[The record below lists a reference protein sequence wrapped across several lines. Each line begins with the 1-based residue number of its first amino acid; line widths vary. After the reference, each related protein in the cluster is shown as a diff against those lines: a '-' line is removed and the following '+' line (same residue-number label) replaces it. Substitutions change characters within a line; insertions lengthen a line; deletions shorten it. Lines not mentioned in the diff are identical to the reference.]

1 MVSFDYLIH
10 DAMGLHARPVG
21 LVVKAVKPYQDSQ
34 ITITHNGRQADAK
47 RMFAVM
53 GLQVK
58 QGETITV
65 TAEGATI
72 YYTPKGCYYITVS
85 VQGGDEQKIADQI
98 RGIFEAEQL

>member
-65 TAEGATI
+65 A
-72 YYTPKGCYYITVS
+72 
-85 VQGGDEQKIADQI
+85 VQGGDEQKIAEQI